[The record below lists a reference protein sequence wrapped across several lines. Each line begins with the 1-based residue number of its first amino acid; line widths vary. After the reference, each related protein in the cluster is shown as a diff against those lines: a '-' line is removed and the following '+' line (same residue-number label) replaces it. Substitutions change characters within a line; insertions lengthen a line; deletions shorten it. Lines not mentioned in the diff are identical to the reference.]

1 VIGMDRGDL
10 QGKRTTIIGL
20 AREGLALA
28 RFLSGQGAE
37 VTVSDVREEHELGE
51 GISLLAGLPIR
62 FVLGG
67 HPDELLETDIIF
79 VSPGVPLG
87 IPLLVAARRAGIPLS
102 SEPHLFAELCQ
113 APMIGITGSSGKST
127 TVALVGRMLEEAGW
141 VTFVGGNI
149 GVPLLARVD
158 EIESDHKVVVEL
170 SSFQL
175 ELYGTEY
182 GADRGLSPAIA
193 AVTNITPNHLD
204 RHGTM
209 EAYIAAKKNIFL
221 SQGPNDSVVL
231 GRDNPQAWNLR
242 HECPGRMVGFSLEH
256 EVADGSYLRGDR
268 LRIRMGGRE
277 EDVCRTGEIRL
288 LGRHNVANVA
298 AACAVAAVAD
308 APVGAM
314 RAIATTMTGI
324 PHRLELVR
332 EQRGV
337 RYYDDSIATS
347 PERAIAALRAFDE
360 PVILL
365 AGGRDKHLPWDS
377 WAELAVERVRHLVMF
392 GEAKPIIER
401 ALASVHVRAGHCA
414 LDRSS
419 MHSTETME
427 EAVGLA
433 ASLARPGDVVLLSPG
448 GTSFDAFKDFT
459 ERGDKFRSL
468 VEELE

>member
-1 VIGMDRGDL
+1 MIGMDRGDL

-28 RFLSGQGAE
+28 PFLSKQGAE
-37 VTVSDVREEHELGE
+37 VTVSDVRRADELEEAV
-51 GISLLAGLPIR
+51 SSLAGLPIR

-102 SEPHLFAELCQ
+102 SEPRLFAELCQ

-141 VTFVGGNI
+141 TTFVGGNI

-158 EIESDHKVVVEL
+158 EIESSHKVVVEL

-221 SQGPNDSVVL
+221 SQGPDDSVVL
-231 GRDNPQAWNLR
+231 GRDDATAWDLR
-242 HECPGRMVGFSLEH
+242 HECPGRTIGFSLER
-256 EVADGSYLRGDR
+256 EVPDGSYLRGDH
-268 LRIRMGGRE
+268 LRIRVGGRDE
-277 EDVCRTGEIRL
+277 EVCHTGEIRL

-298 AACAVAAVAD
+298 AACAVAGVANV
-308 APVGAM
+308 PVGAM

-332 EQRGV
+332 EHRGV

-347 PERAIAALRAFDE
+347 PERAMAALRAFDE
-360 PVILL
+360 PVILHDGPGPPPTERRADAAL
-365 AGGRDKHLPWDS
+365 GTVEARGGRAQARLVHVAVHGGQHEHPVALGLSRGPNVLFRPK
-377 WAELAVERVRHLVMF
+377 LAVVVRRVQVER
-392 GEAKPIIER
+392 R
-401 ALASVHVRAGHCA
+401 APLTQMSP
-414 LDRSS
+414 
-419 MHSTETME
+419 
-427 EAVGLA
+427 A
-433 ASLARPGDVVLLSPG
+433 ARRPGQLSG
-448 GTSFDAFKDFT
+448 FAQARHED
-459 ERGDKFRSL
+459 RHQ
-468 VEELE
+468 